1 METKQDFR
9 LSVQKDFKSYAPA
22 TLEEHN
28 NSILDAVRSL
38 PEFNEAQTVL
48 FYCPLPDEVD
58 IMPIIK
64 ESISQGRNVC
74 FPLCKPP
81 SHKLFIKSV
90 GSIGTQLVAG
100 TYGILEPDPSCS
112 SVPAA
117 DLDCIITPGRAFDRN
132 GNRVGRG
139 AGYYDSLL
147 RETDGFSIAPCFS
160 FQLFEHVPADEAD
173 MPVNILVTEDEII
186 HCSSGI

>member
-9 LSVQKDFKSYAPA
+9 LSVQKEFSSCAA
-22 TLEEHN
+22 STLKEHN
-28 NSILDAVRSL
+28 NRILDTMRSI
-38 PEFNEAQTVL
+38 PEYTEAQTVL

-81 SHKLFIKSV
+81 SRKLFLKSV
-90 GSIGTQLVAG
+90 TTIGTQLVAG
-100 TYGILEPDPSCS
+100 TYGILEPDRSCS

-132 GNRVGRG
+132 GNRIGRG
-139 AGYYDSLL
+139 AGYYDNLL
-147 RETDGFSIAPCFS
+147 KETGEFSIAPCFS
-160 FQLFEHVPADEAD
+160 FQLFERVAADEAD
-173 MPVNILVTEDEII
+173 IPVSMIVTEDEII
-186 HCSSGI
+186 RC